1 MDYAAGGILL
11 LYALIIATSLAGR
24 RVPLGQTVR
33 MALAWLAIFAAGFLV
48 FTFVDVDYVKQR
60 VASELSGS
68 AVVEPT
74 GEIRIPM
81 RQDGHFWVEAR
92 LNGVPVDF
100 LVDTGATVTT
110 VDRDV
115 AAAARL
121 EMLEGARAQVQTA
134 NGAVSVGIGR
144 GDLTLGPVARDDFL
158 VQVSDAKD
166 VNVLG
171 MNFLSK
177 LRRWRVEGRDLILT
191 P

>member
-1 MDYAAGGILL
+1 MEYAAGGILL
-11 LYALIIATSLAGR
+11 LYAVILATSLAGR
-24 RVPLGQTVR
+24 RVPLGQTVK
-33 MALAWLAIFAAGFLV
+33 MALAWIAIFAAGFLV

-60 VASELSGS
+60 VSSELSGS
-68 AVVEPT
+68 AVVEAN
-74 GEIRIPM
+74 GEVRIPM
-81 RQDGHFWVEAR
+81 RPDGHFWVEAH

-121 EMLEGARAQVQTA
+121 AMLEGARAEVQTA
-134 NGAVSVGIGR
+134 NGAVRVGVGR
-144 GDLTLGPVARDDFL
+144 GDLRLGPIARDDFL

-177 LRRWRVEGRDLILT
+177 MRRWRVEGRTLILT